1 VPVPA
6 QPTKAPAPAAE
17 PPAEAADSAARPSRT
32 RPAKPRPAGP
42 PAIRGAGA
50 ATADKPANVFNS
62 TSGEIRRQ
70 NTPVRG
76 IDSHS
81 ISVEVSREVQ
91 DPAAFVN
98 TPEPV
103 PPSHLVDEATTRL
116 PPIQATHPADP
127 GARSSDRLSAYTT
140 VQKNDFGGDTDKTTG
155 HLGKRRSGRGIGRWP
170 LVVYIILGVVLGIG
184 TVVAYS
190 VFYGLPLSP

>member
-1 VPVPA
+1 VV
-6 QPTKAPAPAAE
+6 
-17 PPAEAADSAARPSRT
+17 PPAETADPAARAART
-32 RPAKPRPAGP
+32 RPAKPRPPGP

-76 IDSHS
+76 IDSYS
-81 ISVEVSREVQ
+81 MSVGVEVAHEVQ

-103 PPSHLVDEATTRL
+103 SPPRIIDEATTRL
-116 PPIQATHPADP
+116 PSIQASHSAPASHPADP
-127 GARSSDRLSAYTT
+127 GARGSDRLSAYTS
-140 VQKNDFGGDTDKTTG
+140 VQKNDFGGDTDRTTA
-155 HLGKRRSGRGIGRWP
+155 HVAKRRSGRGIGRWP
-170 LVVYIILGVVLGIG
+170 LVVYIVVGVVLGIG

-190 VFYGLPLSP
+190 IFYGLPLSP